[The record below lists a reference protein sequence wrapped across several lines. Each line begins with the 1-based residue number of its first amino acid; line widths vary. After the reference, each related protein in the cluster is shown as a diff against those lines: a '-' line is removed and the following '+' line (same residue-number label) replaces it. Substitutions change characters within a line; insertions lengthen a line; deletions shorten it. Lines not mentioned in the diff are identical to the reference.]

1 VHTDDEDYS
10 FLLKVCVKVKSG
22 GWSAGKWRE
31 VKWSGVELSEV
42 KWKEMKRSDE
52 IG

>member
-1 VHTDDEDYS
+1 MMKITVS
-10 FLLKVCVKVKSG
+10 CWKFVWKWKVG
-22 GWSAGKWRE
+22 GEVRE
-31 VKWSGVELSEV
+31 SDVKWSGVELSEV